1 MSDVS
6 ENTLLQAI
14 SVREEL
20 FKMFDEMFSSEN
32 YHKVLMGY
40 DSEKTYSEVSE
51 EIGVATGT
59 ISSAM
64 EELQEFG
71 LIEDTDNGYEKT
83 MEVLD
88 HPIIQ
93 YYYWEEV
100 VENEQ

>member
-6 ENTLLQAI
+6 EDVLLQAI
-14 SVREEL
+14 NVREDL
-20 FKMFDEMFSSEN
+20 FQMFDEMFSSEN

-40 DSEKTYSEVSE
+40 DPEKTYAEVSE
-51 EIGVATGT
+51 DIGVATGT

-64 EELQEFG
+64 DELQEFG
-71 LIEDTDNGYEKT
+71 LIEDTENGYEKT
-83 MEVLD
+83 MEILD

-100 VENEQ
+100 VDNEQ